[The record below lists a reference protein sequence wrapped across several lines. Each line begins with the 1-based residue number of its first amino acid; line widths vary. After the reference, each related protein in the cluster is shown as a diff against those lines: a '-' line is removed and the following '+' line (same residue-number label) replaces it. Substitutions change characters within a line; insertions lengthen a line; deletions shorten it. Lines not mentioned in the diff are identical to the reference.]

1 VNPFGTRGAA
11 DDLARLLDAG
21 TTTGSSAAALAGRL
35 RSVGHDLDAAVAPRA
50 EFRDALR
57 MRLMAVGHGAGRPGR
72 GPRGR
77 SASRALEGR
86 VSWRRRGSAVAA
98 GAMASVVAVSG
109 VAVAGSQSLP
119 GDPFYGVK
127 RTTEAFQLRTADGNL
142 EKGTQHSSSP
152 RPACGRSVA

>member
-57 MRLMAVGHGAGRPGR
+57 MRLMAVATVQA
-72 GPRGR
+72 
-77 SASRALEGR
+77 SAP
-86 VSWRRRGSAVAA
+86 VAVAA
-98 GAMASVVAVSG
+98 PLASAVTGAAAPARSPRGDGLRRAVSG

-119 GDPFYGVK
+119 GDPFYG
-127 RTTEAFQLRTADGNL
+127 RQEDG
-142 EKGTQHSSSP
+142 
-152 RPACGRSVA
+152 